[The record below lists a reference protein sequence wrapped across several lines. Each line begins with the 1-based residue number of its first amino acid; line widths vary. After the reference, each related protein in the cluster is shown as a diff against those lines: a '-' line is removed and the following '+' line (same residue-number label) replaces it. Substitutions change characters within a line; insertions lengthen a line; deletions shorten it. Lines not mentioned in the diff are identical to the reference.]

1 MNGLQAIRE
10 RILDEAR
17 QAAARIDEQAEKQVG
32 EILATAEQDKTK
44 IVTEAE
50 IKAEKQAEALLARAQ
65 HGIDGK
71 PQDAA

>member
-50 IKAEKQAEALLARAQ
+50 IKAEKWRPCWRARSTQ
-65 HGIDGK
+65 H
-71 PQDAA
+71 